1 MFRDTLNEAAVWLLN
16 GTSITSNPA
25 RIILMVI
32 LLVVCDADGGVLLC
46 ARMLSVGWG
55 LQSHAFGIKRETV
68 VGVFKVSGRMF
79 SLHFLVVT
87 FDLIGRDQLNE

>member
-25 RIILMVI
+25 RMILMVI
-32 LLVVCDADGGVLLC
+32 LLVVCDADGGVLC

-68 VGVFKVSGRMF
+68 EGVFKVSGRMF

-87 FDLIGRDQLNE
+87 FGRDLLNK